1 MEETPPFLT
10 APEDTR
16 GEIMGAT
23 YRALCRHG
31 YSGITVQRIA
41 EEFEK
46 SKSLLYHHYDD
57 KDELLLAFLD
67 YMLEE
72 FEETVAACDADGPA
86 EQFDAMLDQLLVGSG
101 PPAAEQFIAAM
112 VELRAQAAHDERYR
126 EQFSH
131 HDGALHDRLVAVTEA
146 GIEAGCF
153 RDVDADRVA
162 TFLLTLVVG
171 AMTRRATLENSAG
184 ATVRE
189 EVESYVDRRLRV
201 EGGDE

>member
-10 APEDTR
+10 EPDDTR

-57 KDELLLAFLD
+57 KDELLLAFLAH
-67 YMLEE
+67 MLEE
-72 FEETVAACDADGPA
+72 FEGAVPECDAEGPA
-86 EQFDAMLDQLLVGSG
+86 EQFDAMLDQLLAESG
-101 PPAAEQFIAAM
+101 PPEAEQFIAAM

-126 EQFSH
+126 EQFNQ
-131 HDGALHDRLVAVTEA
+131 HDRALHDRLVAVTEA

-162 TFLLTLVVG
+162 TFLLTVIVG
-171 AMTRRATLENSAG
+171 AMTRRATGGAAPG

-189 EVESYVDRRLRV
+189 EVESYVDRRLRA
-201 EGGDE
+201 EGDGE